1 MDALQLLAL
10 LRPLVQQARET
21 HPDRDMTIVM
31 SQTMADQRLKR
42 VDGLP
47 VVYASFGHNPRIYLH
62 TIEHC
67 TMQATQLSAEAGF

>member
-1 MDALQLLAL
+1 
-10 LRPLVQQARET
+10 
-21 HPDRDMTIVM
+21 
-31 SQTMADQRLKR
+31 MADQRLKR